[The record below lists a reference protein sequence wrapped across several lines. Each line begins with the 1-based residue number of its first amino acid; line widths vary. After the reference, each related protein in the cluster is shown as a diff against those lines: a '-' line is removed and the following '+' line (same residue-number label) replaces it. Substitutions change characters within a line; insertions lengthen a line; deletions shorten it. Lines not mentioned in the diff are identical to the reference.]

1 MSISWKGGA
10 VCVLHY
16 VSAVGVNV
24 GASKGPALLF
34 VVLSGQPHFLFC
46 ACVFAWLEYSL
57 SSTSDQSWECGRAAV
72 WEGEILKVFKPS
84 EVGFS

>member
-10 VCVLHY
+10 VCVLHD

-34 VVLSGQPHFLFC
+34 VLLSGQPHFLLC
-46 ACVFAWLEYSL
+46 ACVFALLEYAL
-57 SSTSDQSWECGRAAV
+57 SSTSDQTWKCGRAAV
-72 WEGEILKVFKPS
+72 WEGEIPRVFKS
-84 EVGFS
+84 TEVGFS